1 MVHLCKVLEDLVQLH
16 IVQDVEEQDI
26 DGKKEEIRDAN
37 ALKSKQK
44 EWEEDVILAV
54 LVLIKYILI
63 MNIFIV
69 VIYNR
74 LNKE

>member
-1 MVHLCKVLEDLVQLH
+1 MEDLVQLH

-26 DGKKEEIRDAN
+26 DRKKEEIRDAN